1 MGIRGDD
8 ARIQIQKL
16 GDVDQI
22 DKQQQQTQRGEAGA
36 IRSKADKEREHK
48 QTAPTELQKQD
59 RVLVR
64 ESPFR
69 KRKEHGKE
77 AEEQEKDEDNE
88 GEQDDEEVEDIGGSL
103 DVKG

>member
-36 IRSKADKEREHK
+36 VRSKADKERERK
-48 QTAPTELQKQD
+48 QTTAPELEKQD
-59 RVLVR
+59 RVMVR

-77 AEEQEKDEDNE
+77 AEQHEKDEDE
-88 GEQDDEEVEDIGGSL
+88 QGKQDDEKTTDIGGTL